1 MWGDGIVLLVN
12 IDRLLK
18 VGFFNVMPIGM
29 QRLVLWIICTK
40 YNNKRF
46 PFAINSF
53 ESVIENDDV
62 YLMI

>member
-1 MWGDGIVLLVN
+1 
-12 IDRLLK
+12 
-18 VGFFNVMPIGM
+18 MPIGM
-29 QRLVLWIICTK
+29 QRFVLWIICTK

-53 ESVIENDDV
+53 EWVMENDDV